1 MAVLGWAAMLKQRSD
16 EFGLDTDALA
26 LAAAGQ
32 TRARCALASAEVS
45 AVLVR
50 YVAVSPGGGSSVTEL
65 DTIELSDDD
74 DVDDMAPGS
83 LGLQVSPEIKN
94 AECVPLVLPSVLAT
108 ASTKD
113 SSQMNAVSD
122 FGCLAVPVSC
132 TSALAESTVAVPLN
146 VGMQEAGTGP
156 SVASGHPFEA
166 ACASSLL
173 DSPVFAFEVAASHP
187 VVDAVAAGPTKRART
202 RWGRCG
208 VSSCQAPLRLL
219 LDHVEG
225 RPFLGCSSWK
235 SSNPAS
241 CKFRTAFPMDRREE
255 LPSRMRV
262 LRRVRW

>member
-1 MAVLGWAAMLKQRSD
+1 MIAA
-16 EFGLDTDALA
+16 
-26 LAAAGQ
+26 
-32 TRARCALASAEVS
+32 
-45 AVLVR
+45 
-50 YVAVSPGGGSSVTEL
+50 
-65 DTIELSDDD
+65 
-74 DVDDMAPGS
+74 
-83 LGLQVSPEIKN
+83 
-94 AECVPLVLPSVLAT
+94 
-108 ASTKD
+108 
-113 SSQMNAVSD
+113 SD
-122 FGCLAVPVSC
+122 FGGLAFPVSC

-156 SVASGHPFEA
+156 SVASGDPFEA

-173 DSPVFAFEVAASHP
+173 DSPGFAFEVAASHP
-187 VVDAVAAGPTKRART
+187 VVDAVAAGSTKRART

-241 CKFRTAFPMDRREE
+241 CKFRTAFPMDRRDE

-262 LRRVRW
+262 PRRVRW

>member
-1 MAVLGWAAMLKQRSD
+1 MAVLCWAAMLKQKSD
-16 EFGLDTDALA
+16 EFGLDRDALA

-32 TRARCALASAEVS
+32 TRASSPPASAAVS

-50 YVAVSPGGGSSVTEL
+50 YVAASPGGASSVTEL

-94 AECVPLVLPSVLAT
+94 AECVPLLLPSVLAT

-156 SVASGHPFEA
+156 SVASGHPLEA
-166 ACASSLL
+166 ACASSFL
-173 DSPVFAFEVAASHP
+173 DSPVFALEVAASHP
-187 VVDAVAAGPTKRART
+187 DSDVVAVCPTKRART
-202 RWGRCG
+202 RWGRCA